1 MFLYGLSGCASV
13 AVAVAE
19 TSDYAPVLSK
29 AILKTEVA
37 RECSFTLKRV
47 RDMIRTHIK
56 ILFDKSDIF

>member
-19 TSDYAPVLSK
+19 PSDYGPVLSK

-47 RDMIRTHIK
+47 RDLIRTHIK
-56 ILFDKSDIF
+56 ILFHKSDIF